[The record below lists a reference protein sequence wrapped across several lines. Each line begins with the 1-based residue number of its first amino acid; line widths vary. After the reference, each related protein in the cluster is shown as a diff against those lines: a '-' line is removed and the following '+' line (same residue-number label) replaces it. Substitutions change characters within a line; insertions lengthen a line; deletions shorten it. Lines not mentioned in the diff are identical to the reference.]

1 MRVLVVVEGKHEHEG
16 AVGTL
21 IKRLRTDLVDL
32 KFDRLAN
39 SGIHV
44 HPGKGRGYEKKAIRW
59 MREAHKRGYEAI
71 VLLVDRDKVAER
83 TTEVTNAQNHT
94 AACTIRRA
102 LGVAVEA
109 FDAWM
114 LADQQAVSAALDAA
128 IDTQPDP
135 EGIAHPK
142 EHFNALLAGLGLEW
156 GGAELYTR
164 IAATLDISK
173 LEARCPQGFAVFAD
187 RLRSM

>member
-21 IKRLRTDLVDL
+21 IQRLRTDLVDL

-39 SGIHV
+39 SDIHI
-44 HPGKGRGYEKKAIRW
+44 HHGKGRGYFKKAIRW
-59 MREAHKRGYEAI
+59 MLDAQEDGFDAI
-71 VLLVDRDKVAER
+71 ILLVDRDRVAER
-83 TTEVTNAQNHT
+83 VVEIAEAQNHI
-94 AACTIRRA
+94 AVCRIPRA
-102 LGVAVEA
+102 LGVVVEA

-114 LADQQAVSAALDAA
+114 LADEKAVSAALGAA
-128 IDTQPDP
+128 IDTQPEP

-156 GGAELYTR
+156 GGAALYTR

-173 LEARCPQGFAVFAD
+173 LAARCPQGFAVFAN
-187 RLRSM
+187 RLRTM